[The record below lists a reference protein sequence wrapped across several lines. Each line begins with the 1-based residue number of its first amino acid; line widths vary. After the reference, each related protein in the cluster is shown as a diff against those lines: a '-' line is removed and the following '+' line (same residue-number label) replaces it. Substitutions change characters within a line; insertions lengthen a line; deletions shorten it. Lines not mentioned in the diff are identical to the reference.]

1 MILSISL
8 CVGVLVLVS
17 PASCQT
23 ASGPVQDLVQRNVD
37 FGARLYRAVASR
49 SDGNVLLAPLTLSS
63 ALSALS
69 GAAAGPTAQQL
80 LQGLNLNGLDPQNI
94 PELFQ
99 SLRDLVSE
107 GGRVLDLKQGVAVFP
122 AQTFQVSQAYTDLV
136 QKLGGTVQTL
146 NYAAPQ
152 EATDTINHWAQ
163 TQTAEQVWDLVT
175 NLDPQTQL
183 LLASAASYQTRFRPA
198 FNASVTQ
205 GERFFVDK
213 YHVVVPPMMMRADK
227 YFLAYDRLLK
237 VGVLKLPMADGAAM
251 LVVLPDEDVDVT
263 AVEEEVTGE
272 KIRSWIRQ
280 LKKTKLEVQ
289 LPRFLLERS
298 YSLSDVLQT
307 LDITQVF
314 QDAADLSGMGGAKS
328 PTLTQVISKSVFTV
342 DESGGASDDPASS
355 FSSLPPRLTVNRPF
369 LFIVY
374 EPASGSVLLMGR
386 VVDPTKK

>member
-1 MILSISL
+1 MILSVSL

-37 FGARLYRAVASR
+37 FGARLYRAVAAR

-69 GAAAGPTAQQL
+69 GAATGSTAQQL
-80 LQGLNLNGLDPQNI
+80 LEGLNLNGLDPQTV

-99 SLRDLVSE
+99 SQRGLV
-107 GGRVLDLKQGVAVFP
+107 RVLDLKQGVGVFP
-122 AQTFQVSQAYTDLV
+122 AQTFQVSSAYTDLV
-136 QKLGGTVQTL
+136 QKLGGVVQTL
-146 NYAAPQ
+146 NYDPPQDAA
-152 EATDTINHWAQ
+152 DTINRWAQ
-163 TQTAEQVWDLVT
+163 LETADQVQDLVT

-183 LLASAASYQTRFRPA
+183 LLGTAAAYQTRFQPA
-198 FNASVTQ
+198 FNASVTLD
-205 GERFFVDK
+205 ERFFADK
-213 YHVVVPPMMMRADK
+213 YHVVVAPMMMRTDK
-227 YFLAYDRLLK
+227 YFLAYDRSLK
-237 VGVLKLPMADGAAM
+237 VGVLKLPMADGTAM

-263 AVEEEVTGE
+263 AVEEDLTGE

-289 LPRFLLERS
+289 MPRFRLESS

-307 LDITQVF
+307 LGITQAF
-314 QDAADLSGMGGAKS
+314 QDTADLSGMGAAKS
-328 PTLTQVISKSVFTV
+328 PTLTQVVQKSVVSV
-342 DESGGASDDPASS
+342 DESGGASDDRVST
-355 FSSLPPRLTVNRPF
+355 FSSLPPRLTINRPF